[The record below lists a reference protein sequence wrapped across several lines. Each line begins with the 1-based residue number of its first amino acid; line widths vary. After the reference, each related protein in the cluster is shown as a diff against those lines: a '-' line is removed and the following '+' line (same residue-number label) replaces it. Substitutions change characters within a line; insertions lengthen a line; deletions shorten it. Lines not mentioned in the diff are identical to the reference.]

1 MNTAHTILIESL
13 RADIQRLE
21 GFRPQ
26 GWVNNSDLGP
36 LQETFPNGFPKGA
49 LHEFFASQPESL
61 SATLGFIS
69 GLLSI
74 THKSGCI
81 LWVSANRKV
90 FPPALQAFGL
100 DPGRILFADLKSER
114 QIPWAIEEA
123 LKCTGITAVVGE
135 MKTLDFLTSR
145 RFQLAAE
152 RTQHSGFFL
161 RTGAFNNE
169 PTACVTRWKVEA
181 MNSSTLQDESGVL
194 PGIGF
199 PKWKVELLRMR
210 NGKANRWELQWSQQQ
225 FIDAN
230 LQPEFIAD
238 QVIAS

>member
-1 MNTAHTILIESL
+1 MNTAHTLLRDAL
-13 RADIQRLE
+13 RADIMRLE

-26 GWVNNSDLGP
+26 SWANHADLGP

-61 SATLGFIS
+61 AATLGFLS
-69 GLLSI
+69 GLLAI

-90 FPPALQAFGL
+90 FPPALQTFGL
-100 DPGRILFADLKSER
+100 DPGRIIFADLKSER

-135 MKTLDFLTSR
+135 MKALDFLTSR

-152 RTQHSGFFL
+152 RTQLSGFFL
-161 RTGAFNNE
+161 RTGLVNKE
-169 PTACVTRWKVEA
+169 PTACVTRWNVEA
-181 MNSSTLQDESGVL
+181 MNSITIQDESGVL

-210 NGKANRWELQWSQQQ
+210 NGSPNTWELQWSQQQ
-225 FIDAN
+225 FIDASS
-230 LQPEFIAD
+230 QPEFIQQ